1 LTDHELIQKIAS
13 GDSVS
18 FRQLYEK
25 FKVLVYNVSLGYLQ
39 NASDAEEI
47 TQDVFIEINR
57 SANLFKGES
66 SVKTWV
72 YRITVNKCLD
82 QLRHRNRKKRAG
94 FLSSIFKKDSG
105 ELAVDVPHF
114 HHPGVVLENK
124 EKAALLFKLIEGL
137 PENQKTAFFL
147 SHVEELPQKEI
158 AEVMETSV
166 KAVESLIQRAK
177 ANLRNE
183 LEKFYPE
190 QRNSTE

>member
-1 LTDHELIQKIAS
+1 MSLELINSLIG
-13 GDSVS
+13 GDTHA
-18 FRQLYEK
+18 FKQLYEVYK
-25 FKVLVYNVSLGYLQ
+25 TLVYNVALGYLQ
-39 NASDAEEI
+39 NVLEAEEI
-47 TQDVFIEINR
+47 TQDVFVEIHR
-57 SANLFKGES
+57 SSSHFKGDS

-94 FLSSIFKKDSG
+94 FLTSLFKKDSA

-114 HHPGVVLENK
+114 HHPGVSLENK
-124 EKAALLFKLIEGL
+124 EKAALLFKLIDQL
-137 PENQKTAFFL
+137 PENQKTAFYL

-158 AEVMETSV
+158 AEVMQTST

-183 LEKFYPE
+183 IEKFYPE
-190 QRNSTE
+190 QRNSNE